1 MNTDR
6 DIYLRIAKLEAQV
19 AELFR
24 RVEGEAPA
32 SGFASDQEFGFGT
45 SDPEVDPRVIEA
57 IQAGKDIEAIKAYR
71 GATGA
76 DLAVAKEAVD
86 NLKAKYGING

>member
-1 MNTDR
+1 VSNTDR

-24 RVEGEAPA
+24 RLDGGEEAT
-32 SGFASDQEFGFGT
+32 GFGDEEFGFGT

-57 IQAGKDIEAIKAYR
+57 IQANKDIEAIKLYR
-71 GATGA
+71 AATGT